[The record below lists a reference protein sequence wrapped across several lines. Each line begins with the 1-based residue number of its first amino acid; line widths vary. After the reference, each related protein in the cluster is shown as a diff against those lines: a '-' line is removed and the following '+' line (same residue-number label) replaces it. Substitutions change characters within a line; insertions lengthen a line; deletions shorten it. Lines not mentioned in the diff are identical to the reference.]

1 MGSFGAEVGMAD
13 GAFSVA
19 PGGAGYLA
27 AASYEVEPDASGAA
41 YFWAAA
47 AMCGGRARVLGLGP
61 ASRQADVAFIDVLEA
76 MGAEVDRAPAGI
88 CVARGSPLH
97 GIEVDLAH
105 LSDTAPTLAV
115 VAALADGPTTVRGI
129 GFIRR
134 KESDRIAAVVTEL
147 RRCGIGADEL
157 PDGFV
162 VRPAPVRPARVRTY
176 DDHRMAMSFALL
188 GLARPGIE
196 IEGPGC
202 VAKTFPT
209 FWEDLEQ
216 LRGRHG

>member
-1 MGSFGAEVGMAD
+1 MFFFFF
-13 GAFSVA
+13 FS
-19 PGGAGYLA
+19 
-27 AASYEVEPDASGAA
+27 
-41 YFWAAA
+41 
-47 AMCGGRARVLGLGP
+47 
-61 ASRQADVAFIDVLEA
+61 SRRRHTRSDRDWSSDV
-76 MGAEVDRAPAGI
+76 
-88 CVARGSPLH
+88 CSS
-97 GIEVDLAH
+97 DL
-105 LSDTAPTLAV
+105 
-115 VAALADGPTTVRGI
+115 ALADGPTTVRGI